1 MKKTIALVLCLLMVV
16 SLAACGGQAATEE
29 SGTNAEQT
37 ETAEPTTE
45 ETTQPEESSEP
56 VETEPVE
63 TEPAF
68 DTSWAGADY
77 IMPIPEPPFAY
88 EVNVD
93 GAAVEIRS
101 TNGGMDGD
109 VTHQSILDYC
119 EELKNAGFTLNLTE
133 NEIGERYGR
142 TCYEFSA
149 SDAAGN
155 NVNLI
160 DDGGGVVIY
169 VALKKTSNETNT
181 EENNVKEESEDT
193 ILKFGNAMLP
203 DLEWTCEEK
212 EEPNGNK
219 YLNYETENAP
229 QDVIEDFVEQ
239 LKAAGYTLYE
249 ESVDED
255 SNWYFWGFSNNVTEG
270 SANINFSSKYSTCQI
285 YIFGDF

>member
-16 SLAACGGQAATEE
+16 SLAACGGQATADE
-29 SGTNAEQT
+29 SSASAEQT

-45 ETTQPEESSEP
+45 ETTQQEESSEP

-88 EVNVD
+88 EINVD
-93 GAAVEIRS
+93 GTSVEIRS

-169 VALKKTSNETNT
+169 VALKKTSSETNT
-181 EENNVKEESEDT
+181 EENSSVDVSYIGIPDLPDGDWNIELSGEMYKCLIDNIQYSMVQDYVKTLESAGFNVVNESEVKEQS
-193 ILKFGNAMLP
+193 LKF
-203 DLEWTCEEK
+203 WTL
-212 EEPNGNK
+212 
-219 YLNYETENAP
+219 LNSSTK
-229 QDVIEDFVEQ
+229 QTVEICYV
-239 LKAAGYTLYE
+239 GD
-249 ESVDED
+249 ES
-255 SNWYFWGFSNNVTEG
+255 SSG
-270 SANINFSSKYSTCQI
+270 SGQI
-285 YIFGDF
+285 SIY

>member
-16 SLAACGGQAATEE
+16 SLAACGGQATADE
-29 SGTNAEQT
+29 SSASAEQT

-93 GAAVEIRS
+93 GTAVEIRS
-101 TNGGMDGD
+101 TNGGKDGD

-160 DDGGGVVIY
+160 DDGGGVIIF
-169 VALKKTSNETNT
+169 ASLTKTSSETNT
-181 EENNVKEESEDT
+181 EENSSIDVSSLGIPELPEGNWKKEQFNDITYIMTIDEIDYADIEKYIETLSSENFTIIEIEPYSGTYCEYQAEKNVGRSG
-193 ILKFGNAMLP
+193 LKINIQYGNDGTDCRVAI
-203 DLEWTCEEK
+203 TEK
-212 EEPNGNK
+212 Q
-219 YLNYETENAP
+219 Y
-229 QDVIEDFVEQ
+229 Q
-239 LKAAGYTLYE
+239 
-249 ESVDED
+249 
-255 SNWYFWGFSNNVTEG
+255 
-270 SANINFSSKYSTCQI
+270 
-285 YIFGDF
+285 